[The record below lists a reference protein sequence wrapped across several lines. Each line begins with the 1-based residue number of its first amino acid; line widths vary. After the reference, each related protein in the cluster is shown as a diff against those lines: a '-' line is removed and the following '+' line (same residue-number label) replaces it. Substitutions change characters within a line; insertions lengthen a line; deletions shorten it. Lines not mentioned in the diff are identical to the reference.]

1 MLIHWIW
8 LSTRKDLKERE
19 TIAVVRYFG
28 DPESVYQAEQ
38 QDYARIPGITTKAV
52 AALMDKSLEESK
64 KILRCCAEKGIQLL
78 TWQDAA
84 YPARLKGIMDPPVL
98 LYYKGV
104 LPDMSERPL
113 IGAVGTR
120 SYSAYGMNMAHQMG
134 YQLTRGGALVVS
146 GMADGI
152 DAGVISGA
160 LAAGGGAVGILG
172 CGVDV
177 VYPSSNRELYEGVL
191 RCGCLISEFPPGTRP
206 YKWNF
211 PKRNRLISG
220 VSNGVLVVEA
230 PERSGALITARLAAE
245 QGRDLFAV
253 PGNANS
259 PSCQGSNRLLRDGAF
274 LVHTGGDILEY
285 YRYQYPQLNMA
296 VGNTGME
303 TALNNAQSVFRTL
316 DDLQR
321 IIPETMI
328 VKTAC
333 YIFDIEGSGV
343 TGDMLAGTVMSYAGL
358 TNVFAGSENGVYDIE
373 DLKIVDPQY
382 IFCPVDFKDNI
393 MRNRELK
400 ELTAVKNGNVFE
412 VEEKLARRN
421 GRSIISFATTIAGIV
436 YPELLEESTTV
447 STAMDP
453 DEIADDKNEVLY
465 KLGDSGD
472 DIESF
477 QKRLSQLG
485 YYKGE
490 ITRVFDTATQEAIIY
505 FQEVHKVEVTGVMDE
520 LTLEMLS
527 GENVK
532 EAPDKENDPQDLEN
546 PVGDLPVVDAE
557 PEE

>member
-1 MLIHWIW
+1 MKIIHTNNEK
-8 LSTRKDLKERE
+8 LKKDLSIHILSDIHYVPKANLDFLYHQIDVLEK
-19 TIAVVRYFG
+19 T
-28 DPESVYQAEQ
+28 PC
-38 QDYARIPGITTKAV
+38 DYV
-52 AALMDKSLEESK
+52 F
-64 KILRCCAEKGIQLL
+64 
-78 TWQDAA
+78 
-84 YPARLKGIMDPPVL
+84 
-98 LYYKGV
+98 
-104 LPDMSERPL
+104 
-113 IGAVGTR
+113 
-120 SYSAYGMNMAHQMG
+120 
-134 YQLTRGGALVVS
+134 
-146 GMADGI
+146 
-152 DAGVISGA
+152 
-160 LAAGGGAVGILG
+160 ILG
-172 CGVDV
+172 
-177 VYPSSNRELYEGVL
+177 
-191 RCGCLISEFPPGTRP
+191 
-206 YKWNF
+206 
-211 PKRNRLISG
+211 
-220 VSNGVLVVEA
+220 
-230 PERSGALITARLAAE
+230 
-245 QGRDLFAV
+245 
-253 PGNANS
+253 
-259 PSCQGSNRLLRDGAF
+259 
-274 LVHTGGDILEY
+274 DII
-285 YRYQYPQLNMA
+285 ND
-296 VGNTGME
+296 
-303 TALNNAQSVFRTL
+303 S
-316 DDLQR
+316 
-321 IIPETMI
+321 
-328 VKTAC
+328 K
-333 YIFDIEGSGV
+333 
-343 TGDMLAGTVMSYAGL
+343 
-358 TNVFAGSENGVYDIE
+358 YDIE

>member
-1 MLIHWIW
+1 MKKYLKYICFIMSLFML
-8 LSTRKDLKERE
+8 LSVFTGCNVQEQIENVGDVIMQEYPVTIKDVTVTQKPKKVVVLTDELADAVIASGFE
-19 TIAVVRYFG
+19 T
-28 DPESVYQAEQ
+28 SL
-38 QDYARIPGITTKAV
+38 V
-52 AALMDKSLEESK
+52 AAADDCDQNNFKT
-64 KILRCCAEKGIQLL
+64 L
-78 TWQDAA
+78 TKVD
-84 YPARLKGIMDPPVL
+84 PADTDSI
-98 LYYKGV
+98 
-104 LPDMSERPL
+104 
-113 IGAVGTR
+113 I
-120 SYSAYGMNMAHQMG
+120 
-134 YQLTRGGALVVS
+134 
-146 GMADGI
+146 
-152 DAGVISGA
+152 A
-160 LAAGGGAVGILG
+160 LAPDLIISDVYTEEQLSAFNSAGIPCVTIDLA
-172 CGVDV
+172 
-177 VYPSSNRELYEGVL
+177 SNREDFERMYKEIGSVL
-191 RCGCLISEFPPGTRP
+191 G
-206 YKWNF
+206 
-211 PKRNRLISG
+211 
-220 VSNGVLVVEA
+220 
-230 PERSGALITARLAAE
+230 GA
-245 QGRDLFAV
+245 
-253 PGNANS
+253 
-259 PSCQGSNRLLRDGAF
+259 
-274 LVHTGGDILEY
+274 H
-285 YRYQYPQLNMA
+285 
-296 VGNTGME
+296 TGME

-382 IFCPVDFKDNI
+382 IFCPVDFMDNI

>member
-303 TALNNAQSVFRTL
+303 TALEEMAAKTTPRRVRAVKKSTKTPPQEKKVIDNPAKPPYIDVDKIQPVLTEQEKSIAIQLVKGPLLT
-316 DDLQR
+316 DEAVQR
-321 IIPETMI
+321 
-328 VKTAC
+328 
-333 YIFDIEGSGV
+333 
-343 TGDMLAGTVMSYAGL
+343 AGL
-358 TNVFAGSENGVYDIE
+358 SAAKAMSLLTMLEIKGVIRR
-373 DLKIVDPQY
+373 LP
-382 IFCPVDFKDNI
+382 
-393 MRNRELK
+393 
-400 ELTAVKNGNVFE
+400 GN
-412 VEEKLARRN
+412 L
-421 GRSIISFATTIAGIV
+421 IA
-436 YPELLEESTTV
+436 L
-447 STAMDP
+447 
-453 DEIADDKNEVLY
+453 
-465 KLGDSGD
+465 
-472 DIESF
+472 
-477 QKRLSQLG
+477 
-485 YYKGE
+485 
-490 ITRVFDTATQEAIIY
+490 QE
-505 FQEVHKVEVTGVMDE
+505 Q
-520 LTLEMLS
+520 
-527 GENVK
+527 
-532 EAPDKENDPQDLEN
+532 
-546 PVGDLPVVDAE
+546 
-557 PEE
+557 